1 MGSAFA
7 EKLSGF
13 DVNVIAY
20 DKYKSDYSDRFV
32 KEVDMPSIYKE
43 ADVLSLHVPL
53 TDETHYL
60 VNDHF
65 LGQFNKPIILINTS
79 RGPVVDTSSL
89 VRAMKSAK
97 VTGAAL
103 DVIEYEKYS
112 LDGLEPTRL
121 PDPMKYLLTCDNVIL
136 TPHVAGWTHESQVK
150 LSTVLLD
157 KIKKEF
163 EI

>member
-20 DKYKSDYSDRFV
+20 DKYKSNYSDRFV
-32 KEVDMPSIYKE
+32 VEVDMPAIFKE

-53 TDETHYL
+53 THETHYL
-60 VNDHF
+60 INDHY
-65 LGQFNKPIILINTS
+65 LDQFDKSIILINTA

-89 VRAMKSAK
+89 VRAMKSGK
-97 VTGAAL
+97 VSGAAL

-112 LDGLEPTRL
+112 LDGLESEDL
-121 PDPMKYLLTCDNVIL
+121 PEPMKFLIKAGNVIL
-136 TPHVAGWTHESQVK
+136 TPHVAGWTVESEIK